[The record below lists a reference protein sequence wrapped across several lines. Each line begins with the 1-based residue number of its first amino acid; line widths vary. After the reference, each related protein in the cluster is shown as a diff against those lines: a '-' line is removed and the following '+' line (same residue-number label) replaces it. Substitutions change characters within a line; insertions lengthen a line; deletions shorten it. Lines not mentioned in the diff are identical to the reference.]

1 MSTYVIAEK
10 ARSGPGEGRGFA
22 SADGDPSTVPA
33 IFTDARAANRYRSR
47 LRGDYEVTRLSAMQL
62 LRWMVRVHEQGV
74 HYLAVN
80 PQSAAAGPDDV
91 RSRLAIEQQ
100 LAHFAELLTRDVVAC
115 AESASQDPPV
125 MSRAGASNE
134 AGSQGKRT

>member
-10 ARSGPGEGRGFA
+10 ARSAPGEAPTFA
-22 SADGDPSTVPA
+22 SADRGASTVPA
-33 IFTDARAANRYRSR
+33 IFTDARAANRYRSH

-80 PQSAAAGPDDV
+80 PQSGTAEPDDV
-91 RSRLAIEQQ
+91 PSRLAIEQQ

-115 AESASQDPPV
+115 AESVKQDPRI
-125 MSRAGASNE
+125 MG
-134 AGSQGKRT
+134 

>member
-10 ARSGPGEGRGFA
+10 TQSDPAETRTFA
-22 SADGDPSTVPA
+22 SADRGASTIPA
-33 IFTDARAANRYRSR
+33 IFTDARAANRFRR
-47 LRGDYEVTRLSAMQL
+47 HLRGDYEVTRLSALQL

-80 PQSAAAGPDDV
+80 PQSGTVEPEDV
-91 RSRLAIEQQ
+91 HSRLAIEQQ

-115 AESASQDPPV
+115 AVSASQDPPA
-125 MSRAGASNE
+125 MSRAGASGE
-134 AGSQGKRT
+134 AGPQGK

>member
-10 ARSGPGEGRGFA
+10 TQSGPGEGRGFA
-22 SADGDPSTVPA
+22 SADRDPSTVPA
-33 IFTDARAANRYRSR
+33 IFTDARAANRFRR
-47 LRGDYEVTRLSAMQL
+47 HLRGDYEVTRLSAMQL

-80 PQSAAAGPDDV
+80 PQSGTAEPEDV
-91 RSRLAIEQQ
+91 PSRLAIEQQ

-115 AESASQDPPV
+115 AESVKQDPRI
-125 MSRAGASNE
+125 MS
-134 AGSQGKRT
+134 

>member
-10 ARSGPGEGRGFA
+10 HRSDPEAQAFRL
-22 SADGDPSTVPA
+22 ADVGASTVPA
-33 IFTDARAANRYRSR
+33 IFTDARSANRYRSR

-80 PQSAAAGPDDV
+80 PQSGTAEPEDV

-115 AESASQDPPV
+115 AESINQDPQI
-125 MSRAGASNE
+125 MSRAGASSE